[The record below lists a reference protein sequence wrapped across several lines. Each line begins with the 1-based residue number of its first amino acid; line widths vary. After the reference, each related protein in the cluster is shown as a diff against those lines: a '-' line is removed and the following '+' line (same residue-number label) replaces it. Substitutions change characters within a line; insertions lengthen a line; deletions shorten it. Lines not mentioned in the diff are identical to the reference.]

1 MADLN
6 HPGLDEAPS
15 RKCSPQLLLVR
26 RVGTV
31 QVPPE
36 DRDVVQ
42 STCLQPLNHI
52 AVDLRSPGPSY
63 QQVARQLRER
73 ITSGEIG
80 PREPLPSITRIVQ
93 ETGLAVGTVRRA
105 IDVLVKEGYA
115 YTVPGRGTYAATK
128 PEVDG

>member
-1 MADLN
+1 
-6 HPGLDEAPS
+6 
-15 RKCSPQLLLVR
+15 
-26 RVGTV
+26 V
-31 QVPPE
+31 QVQ

-42 STCLQPLNHI
+42 STGLQPLNHI
-52 AVDLRSPGPSY
+52 AVDLHSPEPSY

-115 YTVPGRGTYAATK
+115 YTVPGRGTYAAAK